1 MIILEPYDRT
11 YLDLS
16 WEWLRD
22 PEIKA
27 LTLTPDFT
35 REQQEA
41 FFASLAGR
49 DDYKIWGVASDAGE
63 KIGAAGI
70 KHIADAA
77 GEVWWYIGERDY
89 WGRGVGGQIL
99 TLCEDR
105 ARGLGIERLIM
116 IAAAD
121 NERSVRAFEKM
132 GFGLDAVVPG
142 DGLVQLSKAVA
153 A

>member
-1 MIILEPYDRT
+1 MIKLIPYDRSF
-11 YLDLS
+11 LDLS

-41 FFASLAGR
+41 FFASLPGR
-49 DDYKIWGVASDAGE
+49 ADYRIWGVASDEGE

-70 KHIADAA
+70 KHIDGAS
-77 GEVWWYIGERDY
+77 GEVWLYLGEREW
-89 WGRGVGGQIL
+89 WGRGIGGRIL
-99 TLCEDR
+99 ELCEEQAR
-105 ARGLGIERLIM
+105 ALGVAKLIM
-116 IAAAD
+116 IASAD
-121 NERSVRAFEKM
+121 NVRSVRAFEKM
-132 GFGLDAVVPG
+132 GFTLDPVTPG
-142 DGLVQLSKAVA
+142 DGLVQLGKTVA